1 MTASQIEKA
10 WRAGKADTVYFF
22 YGEEEFLRDELIRK
36 SVDLLLPDA
45 ALRSFNLDE
54 FDGIDATLG
63 EVLSSARAY
72 PVMAESRLVICRN
85 TEKLFTA
92 RSDER
97 KQEENEAIGAYLDD
111 PNRSTVLILD
121 SSKPGAKNTHPW
133 KGLHAK
139 STAVGFDALKERDA
153 IEWINERC
161 EKYAKHLDTRA
172 AQMLVSLIGTDL
184 RALSNELEKI
194 ITYVGDA
201 DQITTADVEASVG
214 VSPTY
219 NVFNL
224 TKAIGLRNKALAT
237 EIAIK
242 MFEADKKAF
251 YLTMLGINRYFEQ
264 IVVARELVS
273 NKASE
278 AEIIKALDL
287 YGGAAYYVKDYIN
300 AARGYSRA
308 QLDNAIRALVR
319 TEYQTRKT
327 SIDDSLLVENLIA
340 EIIPTV

>member
-1 MTASQIEKA
+1 MTAAQIEKA
-10 WRAGKADTVYFF
+10 WRSGKADAVYFF

-36 SVDLLLPDA
+36 SVDLLLPDV

-54 FDGIDATLG
+54 FDGTENKLG
-63 EVLSSARAY
+63 DIIKAAKAY
-72 PVMAESRLVICRN
+72 PVMTETRLVICRN

-97 KQEENEAIGAYLDD
+97 KQEENELIGGYLED
-111 PNRSTVLILD
+111 PNRSTILILD

-139 STAVGFDALKERDA
+139 TTAVAFEAMRDKDA
-153 IEWINERC
+153 IEWVTERS

-194 ITYVGDA
+194 ATYVGDA
-201 DQITTADVEASVG
+201 DSISIADVEASVG

-224 TKAIGLRNKALAT
+224 TKAIGLRDKALAT
-237 EIAIK
+237 EIAIRI
-242 MFEADKKAF
+242 FEADKKAF
-251 YLTMLGINRYFEQ
+251 YLMMLNINRYFEQ
-264 IVVARELVS
+264 VVVAKELVA

-278 AEIIKALDL
+278 NEIIKALDL
-287 YGGAAYYVKDYIN
+287 YGGAAYYVKDYIT
-300 AARGYSRA
+300 AARNYSRE
-308 QLDNAIRALVR
+308 QLDAAVRALVR
-319 TEYQTRKT
+319 TEYHTRRV
-327 SIDDSLLVENLIA
+327 SIEDSLLVENLIS
-340 EIIPTV
+340 EIIPS